1 MSAFANNPWVKKDK
15 EAASGAQDNGLKP
28 LVKAPR
34 KITTNPF
41 GNQAQSEVQENTIKQ
56 PVQAPKKIVTNPFG
70 NQAPKEEPQA
80 FKPTPKVL

>member
-56 PVQAPKKIVTNPFG
+56 PV
-70 NQAPKEEPQA
+70 
-80 FKPTPKVL
+80 